1 MTDESGMMDVSSGKR
16 QCYWSYVH
24 SINDIMM
31 LRTWSVVGRYVI
43 VRIRTQISGGTSW
56 LFRFGAENLAGF

>member
-1 MTDESGMMDVSSGKR
+1 
-16 QCYWSYVH
+16 
-24 SINDIMM
+24 M
-31 LRTWSVVGRYVI
+31 LAAVRDNVIGVMFIVLIILCAAYLVGGRSLCRYVI